1 VGKLSMTLN
10 SLFQALVP
18 KNERCF
24 TLFEKGTKN
33 MVLASEC
40 LNQLVVGDGSKRMIL
55 FERMKNLEL
64 KGDEITSAIKNEAAT
79 VFILP
84 FDRDEVHQ
92 LAILIDD
99 VVDDIHAI
107 SKRVDLYKIHQF
119 PGIIL
124 EMTSIIH
131 LTSIELMELVQDFQ
145 KLRYNEASRE
155 HIAAIREYENQ
166 MEELQENAIANL
178 FATGSNPIEIIKIK
192 EVFGIIEKAQKHACE
207 AASLIEA
214 VLVKFN

>member
-1 VGKLSMTLN
+1 MTN
-10 SLFQALVP
+10 
-18 KNERCF
+18 
-24 TLFEKGTKN
+24 
-33 MVLASEC
+33 
-40 LNQLVVGDGSKRMIL
+40 
-55 FERMKNLEL
+55 
-64 KGDEITSAIKNEAAT
+64 
-79 VFILP
+79 
-84 FDRDEVHQ
+84 Q

-119 PGIIL
+119 PGIIS

-192 EVFGIIEKAQKHACE
+192 EVFAIIEKAQKHACE